1 MDIKEIEFRKS
12 REVSFVL
19 SDSFQFLKQ
28 EYKTIIRLTSIYIL
42 PFLILYAVANVYFQR
57 DIIWKLDIADNE
69 KLIEQL
75 KPHYL
80 RFFIVALFEV
90 FVQSMMI
97 AVYYSFI
104 EVYVKKGKGNFDFS
118 EVSQLLF
125 SNGSLIITASIAFFV
140 IVCFGLILCVVP
152 GIFFAN
158 LLSLSFICL
167 IMEKNGVG
175 NALTRSSNLVR
186 SQWWNTF
193 LVNIVGLIIVYAA
206 NWLITI
212 IFNAFGLNIDIFGK
226 ENRMNEYPDWF
237 LYVTGI
243 KIVLAS
249 LFYLIPYT
257 FLAFQYFSLDE
268 QSKSAGQYPDKI

>member
-1 MDIKEIEFRKS
+1 MCCTRNIFCQPA
-12 REVSFVL
+12 F
-19 SDSFQFLKQ
+19 
-28 EYKTIIRLTSIYIL
+28 IIIYL
-42 PFLILYAVANVYFQR
+42 PDHGEEWR
-57 DIIWKLDIADNE
+57 
-69 KLIEQL
+69 
-75 KPHYL
+75 
-80 RFFIVALFEV
+80 
-90 FVQSMMI
+90 
-97 AVYYSFI
+97 
-104 EVYVKKGKGNFDFS
+104 
-118 EVSQLLF
+118 
-125 SNGSLIITASIAFFV
+125 
-140 IVCFGLILCVVP
+140 C
-152 GIFFAN
+152 
-158 LLSLSFICL
+158 
-167 IMEKNGVG
+167 

-268 QSKSAGQYPDKI
+268 QSQISRPVSR